1 MTDGRV
7 STPSTTA
14 RVPAF
19 ASEFTALDVT
29 LADGVL
35 ELTLNRPDS
44 LNALNLHLKDELARA
59 FAEAAADRDV
69 RAVLLTGAGRA
80 FCSGGD
86 ITEMDGNR
94 SPVEARRRMRHL
106 LGSIH
111 LPLTKLEKPV
121 VVAVNG
127 HAFGAGLSL
136 ALAGDIVLVADDA
149 KLCFAFAKV
158 GLVPD
163 SGALFHVPRLIG
175 LNRAKELVFTARV
188 FTPAEAVELGLVN
201 RAVPSDELRGE
212 ARALTRDLAVGPGVA
227 FGLAKTLLN
236 QSPLMR
242 FEDMIELEAYAVS
255 IATATRDHA
264 EGIAAFLEKRTPAF
278 NGE

>member
-1 MTDGRV
+1 MTDGRAP
-7 STPSTTA
+7 SPST
-14 RVPAF
+14 RSQVPEF
-19 ASEFTALDVT
+19 AAEYTALDVA

-35 ELTLNRPDS
+35 QLTLNRPDS
-44 LNALNLHLKDELARA
+44 LNALNLQLKGELARA
-59 FAEAAADRDV
+59 VEEAAIASEV

-86 ITEMDGNR
+86 ITEMDGGR
-94 SPVEARRRMRHL
+94 SPVESRRRMRHL

-163 SGALFHVPRLIG
+163 SGALFHLPRLIG

-201 RAVPSDELRGE
+201 RAVPSDELQGE
-212 ARALTRDLAVGPGVA
+212 ARALARSLADGPGVA

-255 IATATRDHA
+255 VATATRDHA
-264 EGIAAFLEKRTPAF
+264 EGIAAFLEKRAPVF
-278 NGE
+278 DGS